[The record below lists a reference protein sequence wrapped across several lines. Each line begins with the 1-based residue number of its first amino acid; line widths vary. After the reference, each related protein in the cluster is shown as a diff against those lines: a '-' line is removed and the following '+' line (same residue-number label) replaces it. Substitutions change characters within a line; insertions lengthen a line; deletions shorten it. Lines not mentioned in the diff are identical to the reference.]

1 MKKLL
6 LLIVILICNTA
17 TSFSQNFNGRF
28 SSSIYTF
35 ERFDTAGSSTTHA
48 RTFQML
54 TFNFGKDNV
63 WFRSYLNLEAD
74 IAESLVNDPRLRF
87 YNLYLDV
94 RNLFGALF
102 FKLGRQPLYNSIA
115 GGVFDGG
122 TLGFNYEGYKLL
134 VYYGGNV
141 PSYQKLEFTDD
152 LSNDYIL
159 GGEFT
164 VFAIPNWRLALKY
177 VNKNFQSSSYTA
189 ERLDPN
195 LNPIEVLVENKSHQ
209 YEFISGEVSY
219 DIPDVFRTDVRYD
232 YDVNYSTTSKF
243 EVSGRYE
250 QVENLGISLYYNYR
264 EPRIRYNSIFSVF
277 DFGNTWEIEGGLDY
291 LFDNRYTITGKF
303 ANVSYKDETSQRV
316 SLAISSPWGTLSGRK
331 TFGYAGELDAI
342 SLYGA
347 QSFMDGLLTPT
358 LGLSFTSYKQSASS
372 QRNELMTLLAGLNLR
387 PWRSLSFDFQGQY
400 LNNKIYQND
409 WRLFFKLNFWFNSK
423 F

>member
-6 LLIVILICNTA
+6 LLIVILICTTA
-17 TSFSQNFNGRF
+17 VSFSQNFNGRF

-94 RNLFGALF
+94 RDLFGAMF
-102 FKLGRQPLYNSIA
+102 FKLGRQPLYNSVA

-134 VYYGGNV
+134 AYYGGNV

-164 VFAIPNWRLALKY
+164 VYAIPNWRLALKY
-177 VNKNFQSSSYTA
+177 VNKNF
-189 ERLDPN
+189 
-195 LNPIEVLVENKSHQ
+195 K
-209 YEFISGEVSY
+209 IS
-219 DIPDVFRTDVRYD
+219 
-232 YDVNYSTTSKF
+232 
-243 EVSGRYE
+243 
-250 QVENLGISLYYNYR
+250 
-264 EPRIRYNSIFSVF
+264 
-277 DFGNTWEIEGGLDY
+277 
-291 LFDNRYTITGKF
+291 
-303 ANVSYKDETSQRV
+303 
-316 SLAISSPWGTLSGRK
+316 
-331 TFGYAGELDAI
+331 
-342 SLYGA
+342 
-347 QSFMDGLLTPT
+347 
-358 LGLSFTSYKQSASS
+358 
-372 QRNELMTLLAGLNLR
+372 
-387 PWRSLSFDFQGQY
+387 
-400 LNNKIYQND
+400 
-409 WRLFFKLNFWFNSK
+409 
-423 F
+423 

>member
-1 MKKLL
+1 
-6 LLIVILICNTA
+6 
-17 TSFSQNFNGRF
+17 
-28 SSSIYTF
+28 
-35 ERFDTAGSSTTHA
+35 
-48 RTFQML
+48 
-54 TFNFGKDNV
+54 
-63 WFRSYLNLEAD
+63 
-74 IAESLVNDPRLRF
+74 
-87 YNLYLDV
+87 
-94 RNLFGALF
+94 
-102 FKLGRQPLYNSIA
+102 
-115 GGVFDGG
+115 
-122 TLGFNYEGYKLL
+122 
-134 VYYGGNV
+134 VY
-141 PSYQKLEFTDD
+141 
-152 LSNDYIL
+152 
-159 GGEFT
+159 
-164 VFAIPNWRLALKY
+164 AIPNWRLALKY
-177 VNKNFQSSSYTA
+177 VNKNFKISSYTA

-195 LNPIEVLVENKSHQ
+195 LNPVEVLIENESHQ

-219 DIPDVFRTDVRYD
+219 DIPDILRTDVRYD
-232 YDVNYSTTSKF
+232 YDVNYGTTSKF

-277 DFGNTWEIEGGLDY
+277 DFGNTWEVEGGLDY
-291 LFDNRYTITGKF
+291 SFDNRYTIIGKF

-316 SLAISSPWGTLSGRK
+316 SLALSSPWGTLSGRK

-347 QSFMDGLLTPT
+347 QSFIDGLITPT
-358 LGLSFTSYKQSASS
+358 LGLSFTSYKQSVSS

>member
-74 IAESLVNDPRLRF
+74 VAESLVNDPRLRF

-291 LFDNRYTITGKF
+291 LFDNRYTIIGKF